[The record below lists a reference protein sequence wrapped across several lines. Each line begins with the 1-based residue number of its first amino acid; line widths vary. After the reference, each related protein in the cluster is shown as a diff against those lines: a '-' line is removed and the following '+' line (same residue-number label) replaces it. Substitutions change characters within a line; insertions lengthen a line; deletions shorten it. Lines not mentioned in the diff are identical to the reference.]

1 MPDSG
6 DCSDAEMNQ
15 PSCSRKA
22 VQKNNDREKKN
33 RRIIMRIEFSDSDD
47 TDADDPCLNS
57 NNGISASAASSSSA
71 SLGGDIDLGSGP
83 SCSSVSQLR
92 RSTRSNNIQQTLPIM
107 DSNSNG
113 APRRSERHLRRRE
126 LNSRHRISREPCS
139 DGTSSS
145 GSEVKSNLLN
155 LIFVQTFIRIYICVL
170 Q

>member
-57 NNGISASAASSSSA
+57 NNGISASAASSSA

-155 LIFVQTFIRIYICVL
+155 LIFVQTFIRIYICVH

>member
-22 VQKNNDREKKN
+22 AQKNNDREKKN

-47 TDADDPCLNS
+47 TDADESGLNL
-57 NNGISASAASSSSA
+57 NNGIDVPAASSSST
-71 SLGGDIDLGSGP
+71 SLGVGIDLGSQP

-92 RSTRSNNIQQTLPIM
+92 RTTRSNATQKT

-113 APRRSERHLRRRE
+113 APRRSQRHLRRRE
-126 LNSRHRISREPCS
+126 TNSRHLINQEP
-139 DGTSSS
+139 DGDGSSSS
-145 GSEVKSNLLN
+145 GSEVKLN
-155 LIFVQTFIRIYICVL
+155 LSYSY
-170 Q
+170 

>member
-33 RRIIMRIEFSDSDD
+33 RRIIMRIELSDSDD
-47 TDADDPCLNS
+47 TDADDQCLNS
-57 NNGISASAASSSSA
+57 NNGIEASAASSSST
-71 SLGGDIDLGSGP
+71 SQGVDIDLGSRP

-92 RSTRSNNIQQTLPIM
+92 RSTRSNQIQKTQAIT

-126 LNSRHRISREPCS
+126 VNSRHRISREPF
-139 DGTSSS
+139 GGNSSS
-145 GSEVKSNLLN
+145 GSEVKFNVLN
-155 LIFVQTFIRIYICVL
+155 LIFVQTFIRVNFCVH

>member
-47 TDADDPCLNS
+47 TDADDQCLNS
-57 NNGISASAASSSSA
+57 NNGIDASAASSSTSQ
-71 SLGGDIDLGSGP
+71 GVDIDLGSRP

-92 RSTRSNNIQQTLPIM
+92 RSTRSNQIQKTQAIT
-107 DSNSNG
+107 DSNSNA

-126 LNSRHRISREPCS
+126 VNSRHRISREPF
-139 DGTSSS
+139 GGNSSS
-145 GSEVKSNLLN
+145 GSEVKFNVLN
-155 LIFVQTFIRIYICVL
+155 LIFVQTFIRVNCCVH